1 MNKRNLLIHVRLQV
15 IRVHTYS
22 AQKRV
27 VAKVERGLSVLE
39 GREISIPADYNLK
52 LCILKGGK
60 KSQ

>member
-1 MNKRNLLIHVRLQV
+1 MHVRLQV

-52 LCILKGGK
+52 LCIIKGGK